1 MPDVDGIELL
11 KHVRS
16 DEAFNSMPVVSR
28 PLLLIRCSRYA
39 ALSKQLVLTSFGL
52 PAVMSAN
59 EHTETV
65 FECIRRGAEDYLLKP
80 VTKKEVQYIC
90 QHVWR
95 RQKHGAL
102 NVQLLGADEVGSQ
115 RHSYPPIREKVYLYS
130 LRWTLLQA
138 EDVMQIEPES
148 SSQQYG
154 PVPSRSR
161 ESRHHS
167 RERWR
172 VEEQERPLPPPAA
185 AAQEA
190 AATLL
195 SDRLRSGAHASS
207 SGRLVAANGP
217 AANGA
222 TANGVATHGEAV
234 NGFAAPTRAS
244 PGSAAGGQQIAGTQE
259 LTQGARL
266 PLSVYFAQRKTVVN
280 SSDSFRIFCAA
291 VALLQ
296 VLHNPSAATRLERVQ
311 TCFSIS
317 LSPRNLS
324 SR

>member
-1 MPDVDGIELL
+1 
-11 KHVRS
+11 
-16 DEAFNSMPVVSR
+16 
-28 PLLLIRCSRYA
+28 
-39 ALSKQLVLTSFGL
+39 
-52 PAVMSAN
+52 MSAN

-95 RQKHGAL
+95 RQKHGAM
-102 NVQLLGADEVGSQ
+102 NVQLLGPDEVDSQ
-115 RHSYPPIREKVYLYS
+115 RHSYLPTRGEVVLN
-130 LRWTLLQA
+130 LTDWTLLQA
-138 EDVMQIEPES
+138 EDTLQIEPES
-148 SSQQYG
+148 SSQQYA

-172 VEEQERPLPPPAA
+172 VEDQERPRPPPAA

-190 AATLL
+190 AAALL

-207 SGRLVAANGP
+207 SGRQPGANGVAAYGV
-217 AANGA
+217 
-222 TANGVATHGEAV
+222 TANGVATHRDAV
-234 NGFAAPTRAS
+234 NGFAAPAHAS
-244 PGSAAGGQQIAGTQE
+244 QGAAAVGQRNVGTHE

-296 VLHNPSAATRLERVQ
+296 VLHNHSAA
-311 TCFSIS
+311 
-317 LSPRNLS
+317 N
-324 SR
+324 